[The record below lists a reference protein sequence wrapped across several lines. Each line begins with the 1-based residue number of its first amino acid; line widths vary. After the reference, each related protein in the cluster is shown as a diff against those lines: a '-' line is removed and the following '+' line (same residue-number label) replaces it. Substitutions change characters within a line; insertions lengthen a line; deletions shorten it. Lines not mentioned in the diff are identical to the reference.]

1 MQKKTTIR
9 RNLVPGGHSHRG
21 TDQAPQGRLRRKCGE
36 AIPASIQR
44 QTPFRQAPPRP
55 RKMKHPSSSPVIS
68 QTSAGQVTL
77 LFLKDSTGYLG
88 CDYWL
93 EAGVLHY
100 VTPAGQSK
108 LLPLGRLDL
117 ATVKLN
123 LQRNVEFVLQDS
135 SPDMTA
141 RST

>member
-1 MQKKTTIR
+1 MW
-9 RNLVPGGHSHRG
+9 RG
-21 TDQAPQGRLRRKCGE
+21 DSSIDSAANAISTGSCTPTQDEAPVLKSSDFAE
-36 AIPASIQR
+36 
-44 QTPFRQAPPRP
+44 RP
-55 RKMKHPSSSPVIS
+55 
-68 QTSAGQVTL
+68 SAGRVTL
-77 LFLKDSTGYLG
+77 LFLKDRTGYLA

-141 RST
+141 RSR